1 MTTTSRAPDS
11 PTRPAVRPTRL
22 EFVEALQELRTWSG
36 LTLKMLEA
44 RHDILKVST
53 SSDYQRGVRWPRWR
67 VQACRPSECRAVG
80 SARSYSP
87 IVDGGSTVAA
97 LAWDG
102 SLSASSLPRESFR
115 GSGHVT
121 GPCASPSRP

>member
-1 MTTTSRAPDS
+1 MTTTSRPPDS

-53 SSDYQRGVRWPRWR
+53 SSDYQRGVRWPRWEW
-67 VQACRPSECRAVG
+67 VHAFVTACLTHQRLTE
-80 SARSYSP
+80 
-87 IVDGGSTVAA
+87 A
-97 LAWDG
+97 LRCFQWVTQ
-102 SLSASSLPRESFR
+102 RE
-115 GSGHVT
+115 VM
-121 GPCASPSRP
+121 